1 MYKFIYLEYF
11 VLWND
16 CDDDDDICVCVCM
29 YCLVIFSV
37 TLPEQ
42 GKVKFV

>member
-16 CDDDDDICVCVCM
+16 DDDDGSVCV
-29 YCLVIFSV
+29 LFSYH
-37 TLPEQ
+37 
-42 GKVKFV
+42 FSNFA

>member
-16 CDDDDDICVCVCM
+16 DDVCVCVCV
-29 YCLVIFSV
+29 CVLFSYLFSNSAR
-37 TLPEQ
+37 T
-42 GKVKFV
+42 G